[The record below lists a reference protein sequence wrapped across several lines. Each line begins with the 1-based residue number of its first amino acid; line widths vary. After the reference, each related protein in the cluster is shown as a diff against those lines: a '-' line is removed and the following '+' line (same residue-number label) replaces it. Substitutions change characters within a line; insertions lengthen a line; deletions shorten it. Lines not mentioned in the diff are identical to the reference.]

1 MWVEK
6 VELTSYGAIQGE
18 SIVFSEDKINLVF
31 EPNEYGKTTMAT
43 AIWSILFDFA
53 LDQKAEDE
61 RLTAKYARHPK
72 SGLP

>member
-18 SIVFSEDKINLVF
+18 SIVFSEDKINLVV

-53 LDQKAEDE
+53 LDQKAED
-61 RLTAKYARHPK
+61 
-72 SGLP
+72 